1 MYTEHWETT
10 SQLANAIRR
19 PRGATQSGVS
29 LLEICICIVLTGM
42 MLSVSWPLFQRFIGH
57 ERLRYTQALLVSDM
71 RYVQTGAQVW
81 NQYGMIRFSTY
92 TPHYSVFKGSTM
104 LASRDFAPGVNY
116 RDGYLQMGT
125 SQLIYNVS
133 GNAPVGG
140 VIKLVEEQEEADINL
155 YMGTGLIVT
164 GGILP

>member
-1 MYTEHWETT
+1 
-10 SQLANAIRR
+10 
-19 PRGATQSGVS
+19 
-29 LLEICICIVLTGM
+29 M
-42 MLSVSWPLFQRFIGH
+42 MLSVSWPLFQRLVGH
-57 ERLRYTQALLVSDM
+57 ERLRYTQEQLVSDM

-92 TPHYSVFKGSTM
+92 TPHYTVFKGSTM
-104 LASRDFAPGVNY
+104 LASRDFAQGVNY
-116 RDGYLQMGT
+116 RDGYLQLGT

-140 VIKLVEEQEEADINL
+140 VIKLMEGQEEADINL

-164 GGILP
+164 GGVLP